1 MLFIA
6 AIKKMI
12 EETYT
17 IYLPK
22 KTHPFC
28 YISLEINSN
37 NVDVNVHPTKHEVR
51 FLHEDSI
58 IEKVKLA
65 LDEKLAGDSASRT
78 FYLQARLPKVDV
90 TEETLKEVL
99 PEFEKENSGKQ
110 KKIHQREL
118 IRTDSSDQ
126 KLDKFNFTIHTAMNV
141 VRSNNS
147 EQMAESSL
155 QTENILELEISND
168 IKNNIA
174 TDDISVD
181 VQKIDITN
189 KNAFFK
195 QKDEL
200 HEKHLQNNE
209 SGHLNTITNQSTQSI
224 LSEAIAS
231 TSNNNIPTNNINL
244 NTYREV
250 LLMSESDSDDSSNEK
265 QYGINKCN
273 DSIAK
278 NACKRVY
285 QYFGNKN
292 IEDLKIKLPQIKPI
306 INIQEQNNDNKMEQ
320 YNKQCTTD
328 NVDYISQPNVIKE
341 NKSIQEFKS
350 YSVNNFRREVKL
362 TSVLKLRKEVEDNCH
377 QGLREILSNLIFV
390 GCIDEIST
398 LIQSGVNLYICN
410 TKKLA

>member
-6 AIKKMI
+6 AIKKML

-99 PEFEKENSGKQ
+99 PEFEKDNSGKQ

-141 VRSNNS
+141 RSNNS
-147 EQMAESSL
+147 EQMAESNL
-155 QTENILELEISND
+155 QTENILELEMSND
-168 IKNNIA
+168 TKNNVA
-174 TDDISVD
+174 DISVD

-195 QKDEL
+195 QKGEL
-200 HEKHLQNNE
+200 HEKYLQNNE
-209 SGHLNTITNQSTQSI
+209 SGHLNTISNQSTQSI
-224 LSEAIAS
+224 LPEAIAS
-231 TSNNNIPTNNINL
+231 TSNNNINQ

-292 IEDLKIKLPQIKPI
+292 IEDLERKLPQIKPI
-306 INIQEQNNDNKMEQ
+306 INIQEQNNANKMEQ
-320 YNKQCTTD
+320 YNKRCTMD
-328 NVDYISQPNVIKE
+328 NVDYISQPNLIKE